1 MYSTC
6 YRVSD
11 AVCDG
16 SSFAGTRASKN
27 RYWPGNTFGRSTLLV
42 V

>member
-1 MYSTC
+1 MHSTC

-16 SSFAGTRASKN
+16 SRLAGTRASEN
-27 RYWPGNTFGRSTLLV
+27 RYWPRNTFGRSALLIV
-42 V
+42 